1 MSHLAQRFSSVT
13 CLNQPGAR
21 WETGTKYEELVPS
34 IYRCN
39 KIFLAVKPRRIHKN
53 VLRPGG
59 NSHMK
64 GAGMLVGNENNKT
77 PKGKQCGRGQT
88 FFDPLKKTILS
99 FDYTNRVNKT
109 N

>member
-1 MSHLAQRFSSVT
+1 
-13 CLNQPGAR
+13 
-21 WETGTKYEELVPS
+21 
-34 IYRCN
+34 
-39 KIFLAVKPRRIHKN
+39 
-53 VLRPGG
+53 
-59 NSHMK
+59 MK
-64 GAGMLVGNENNKT
+64 GAGMLVGNENNKA